1 MCGGWLI
8 GSSVTRAQ
16 GWGGGLS
23 LYFVRAAELA
33 CFHDFCRHLLTNPV
47 RYIYALFR
55 CGEWISKSAQLLEEH
70 CILIETSSGLQE

>member
-33 CFHDFCRHLLTNPV
+33 CFSQFLQAPFDKSSQISLGLSP
-47 RYIYALFR
+47 
-55 CGEWISKSAQLLEEH
+55 EWHSAMQA
-70 CILIETSSGLQE
+70 